1 MKNLPT
7 HQTLGA
13 YRRKIGDLV
22 LTTLSD
28 GYLDVSFDL
37 LSNIAPEE
45 IDQILEAAA
54 VPKRA
59 RATIQSYL
67 IQSSTK
73 TVLIDGGAGGMNG
86 WGGELQN
93 SLASVGVAKSDIDL
107 VLLTHGHPDHLGGLA
122 TENGEPVFPN
132 AELALSE
139 AELAFWTDDAII
151 NATPEGFRPFFLA
164 ARKVFDAYDDRLR
177 MLDSGKEAAAG
188 VEAIALPGHTLGHTG
203 FAVQSGRDKLFIWG
217 DIVHFLDI
225 EVARPDVTIA
235 FDVDASMS
243 AQTRK
248 RTFDMLAT
256 EDPLIG
262 GIHTGSPGYLRL
274 RRNDG
279 GYAVVREPWLPA
291 LD

>member
-132 AELALSE
+132 AELALSK

-151 NATPEGFRPFFLA
+151 NAAPEGFRPFFLA

-177 MLDSGKEAAAG
+177 MLDSERRRPPALRPLRCQG
-188 VEAIALPGHTLGHTG
+188 IHRDIQALPSNRGAISSLFGVTSCTFSILRSLDRTSRLPSTLTRVCRPKR
-203 FAVQSGRDKLFIWG
+203 ASGPSTCL
-217 DIVHFLDI
+217 
-225 EVARPDVTIA
+225 
-235 FDVDASMS
+235 
-243 AQTRK
+243 
-248 RTFDMLAT
+248 
-256 EDPLIG
+256 
-262 GIHTGSPGYLRL
+262 L
-274 RRNDG
+274 RRI
-279 GYAVVREPWLPA
+279 P
-291 LD
+291 